1 MGIDFVS
8 ERNYSWKRLSL
19 RKKTTDER
27 NGSFIEIKNYCFW
40 KKKRFKIVWMNL
52 KKLNEKIVE
61 KIGKKPQSVFSE
73 RTIFRNKLFEKT
85 IIFYWTNIFFEQIF
99 KKWAIVLRTN
109 AINFIFERWVVNEQW
124 TNEMKKVVHA
134 HL

>member
-1 MGIDFVS
+1 MGIDFVN

-19 RKKTTDER
+19 RKKNDGRTKWIVHR
-27 NGSFIEIKNYCFW
+27 NKKLLLL

-85 IIFYWTNIFFEQIF
+85 IFYWTNIFFEQIF